1 MPGLISTLCMASRL
15 SAALRFGRE
24 KIEVDCHSHR
34 EIAGAVGVKL
44 VSRPA
49 GRTFGHELRLEA
61 AGLRVERRLVEIDH
75 AVEQARRADEFVE
88 RLALV
93 ILLGEAV
100 RRVRGAERGDH
111 RGADRAH
118 LRLPRANATD
128 DLLHAV
134 LRLFYRSVAVP
145 AEIVDPFEPD

>member
-15 SAALRFGRE
+15 PAALRVGCE
-24 KIEVDCHSHR
+24 KIEVDCYSHR

-44 VSRPA
+44 VARPA

-75 AVEQARRADEFVE
+75 AVEQARCADEFVE
-88 RLALV
+88 RLAFV

-100 RRVRGAERGDH
+100 RRGSRR
-111 RGADRAH
+111 RA
-118 LRLPRANATD
+118 R
-128 DLLHAV
+128 
-134 LRLFYRSVAVP
+134 
-145 AEIVDPFEPD
+145 